1 MPGRSGKGI
10 NLNFAQNSHHMMR
23 IALTLIACCLATTF
37 TNSQGL
43 TINEFD
49 TNQPGTD
56 ALEFIEL
63 HGEPGLDLTGYSIV
77 LFNGFGDAS
86 YAAFDLAGMSTN
98 AEGFFV
104 LGSADVPNV
113 DFVVP
118 ETAWL
123 QPGPDAIALYEAQGM
138 MFPNGTAPTQDDLVD
153 ALVYGTNSPADEEL
167 LAALTPGQ
175 TQLNEAALGYADALA
190 VARVPDGGTPLD
202 VSSFTP
208 QVPTP
213 GFSNVLQCDG
223 GTLALANAA
232 DEAVCTDQEVVL
244 VSFVSAGSVPEAAT
258 HLVVVD
264 QETGTI
270 VASFSGTVANFGGL
284 GDLATTVWAIS
295 HDGGLDLASVAA
307 GQPFEGIASSGCMSF
322 SYNSVSVVGTTCDP
336 PSCDGGIVT
345 DASGTPTSIGCM
357 GQDNAV
363 VTFGYTSEAVEA
375 EYMFCITDA
384 LGNIIDTT
392 SYPQY
397 DFTALGIGEYS
408 VWGASALGGFDPATL
423 AAGQPLADVTGIE
436 CDSLS
441 AGSLAVSILDCSTSG
456 FCEEIYISEYIE
468 GNSNNKAI
476 ELYNPSPVA
485 IDLSAYTLETWN
497 NGASEPTN
505 TQQLEGSIAPNGV
518 FVLMNANAEPALFQA
533 GDLVSQA
540 TWFNGN
546 DVIALYHDGVLIDVM
561 GEFGPDPGESWP
573 VDNGEG
579 AMSEYTLVRKAN
591 VSVGTTDWAIGQTQW
606 DVYPQDTFDFIGY
619 HIATCSGTPDMQIG
633 FAAPELYVS
642 EGGGVAVSLQVSY
655 PLEDAVV
662 QVSVAG
668 GDAVEGADFPAVFPQ
683 NFSFPI
689 GLLNDATF
697 TFAAIDDEEPELQED
712 VFLTLTVVSGD
723 VVWAIQDLVI
733 HILPSDLQYPVYD
746 IATVHTEHPISGI
759 ADSVGVSCELRG
771 IVHGW
776 NDYPSGLQFTL
787 IDGTA
792 GINVFSPVSDFGY
805 DQVVAGDS
813 VRIRGVVQ
821 QFAGL
826 TQIIADT
833 LIQEG
838 TGFATEAPTLVNVL
852 DETTESRIVT
862 LKCVELVDPTQWT
875 NNTPFFVVDVTT
887 GTGSVSMRI
896 DANTD
901 IFGTE
906 PPAGVFGVTG
916 IADQRDFDEPF
927 DDGYRISPRNLADL
941 SAPVNAFFTLP
952 SPWNPN
958 DGPIPFT
965 NLSEGAGSYFWSF
978 GNGDNSQEANP
989 LYGYPEDGTYTVIL
1003 TANSLDGNCSDQHF
1017 GEIEVITV
1025 GVEEQPGNI
1034 FSVQIFPNPA
1044 QDLLQIQTD
1053 APSGIV
1059 AWSAMDAMGRRVAS
1073 AEGLGGQFQ
1082 MRMDVSHWRPGVHLL
1097 HLTTGTGAVAT
1108 ARVVVSGR

>member
-1 MPGRSGKGI
+1 MMKR
-10 NLNFAQNSHHMMR
+10 FA
-23 IALTLIACCLATTF
+23 TLLVTTF
-37 TNSQGL
+37 FVTAQSFAQGL

-56 ALEFIEL
+56 THEFIEL
-63 HGEPGLDLTGYSIV
+63 YGAPNFDLTGYSVV

-86 YAAFDLAGMSTN
+86 YMTFDLTGMYTN

-104 LGSADVPNV
+104 IGSEAVENV

-118 ETAWL
+118 ETSWL
-123 QPGPDAIALYEAQGM
+123 QPGPDAIAIYEADGAT
-138 MFPNGTAPTQDDLVD
+138 FPVGTAPTEDDLVD

-190 VARVPDGGTPLD
+190 VARVPDGGSPLD
-202 VSSFTP
+202 VSTFIP

-213 GFSNVLQCDG
+213 GYSNVLQCDG
-223 GTLALANAA
+223 GSLALANAA
-232 DEAVCTDQEVVL
+232 DEDVCTDPEVVL
-244 VSFVSAGSVPEAAT
+244 VNFISSGSVAT
-258 HLVVVD
+258 AETQLVVVD
-264 QETGTI
+264 AETGI
-270 VASFSGTVANFGGL
+270 ILASFDGTVANFGGL
-284 GDLATTVWAIS
+284 GDVTTEVWAIS

-307 GQPFEGIASSGCMSF
+307 GEPFSGISGTGCLSY
-322 SYNSVSVVGTTCDP
+322 SYNSVQVIGITCDP

-345 DASGTPTSIGCM
+345 DASGTPTSIGCI

-384 LGNIIDTT
+384 DGNIIDTT

-397 DFTALGIGEYS
+397 DFTELGIGQYN
-408 VWGASALGGFDPATL
+408 VWGVSALGGFDEATL
-423 AAGQPLADVTGIE
+423 AAGEPLQNVAGLE

-441 AGSLAVSILDCSTSG
+441 ASSLTVNILDCSTSG

-485 IDLSAYTLETWN
+485 IDLSAYRIETWN
-497 NGASEPTN
+497 NGAGEPTN
-505 TQQLEGSIAPNGV
+505 SQQLEGTIEPNDV
-518 FVLMNANAEPALFQA
+518 FVLMNANAEPVLFQA

-546 DVIALYHDGVLIDVM
+546 DVIALYHDDELIDVM
-561 GEFGPDPGESWP
+561 GEFGPDPGDSWT
-573 VDNGEG
+573 VDNGAG
-579 AMSEYTLVRKAN
+579 AMSEYTLVRKAT
-591 VSVGTTDWAIGQTQW
+591 VSVGTTDWAVGQTQW

-619 HIATCSGTPDMQIG
+619 HTATCSGTPDMQIG

-642 EGGGVAVSLQVSY
+642 EGGGVQVNIQVSY
-655 PLEDAVV
+655 PLQDAVV

-668 GDAVEGADFPAVFPQ
+668 GDAVAGDDFPAVLPQ

-689 GLLNDATF
+689 GLLNDASF

-712 VFLTLTVVSGD
+712 VELTLSIVSGD

-746 IATVHTEHPISGI
+746 IATVHTENVISGV

-787 IDGTA
+787 IDGTG

-805 DQVVAGDS
+805 EQVVAGDS
-813 VRIRGVVQ
+813 VRVRGVIN

-833 LIQEG
+833 LLYEG
-838 TGFATEAPTLVNVL
+838 TGFATEAPALVTVL

-862 LKCVELVDPTQWT
+862 LKCVELVDPAQWT

-887 GTGSVSMRI
+887 GTGSVQMRI

-906 PPAGVFGVTG
+906 PPQGVFGVTG

-927 DDGYRISPRNLADL
+927 NDGYRISPRNLGDL
-941 SAPVNAFFTLP
+941 SEPVNAFFALP

-958 DGPIPFT
+958 DGPLGIT

-989 LYGYPEDGTYTVIL
+989 VYTYPEDGVYTIIL
-1003 TANSLDGNCSDQHF
+1003 SATSLDGNCSDQHI
-1017 GEIEVITV
+1017 GEVEVVTV
-1025 GVEEQPGNI
+1025 SVEELIGDAAW
-1034 FSVQIFPNPA
+1034 VQFYPNPTRTDDVLNIA
-1044 QDLLQIQTD
+1044 TSAANGLAAWEAFDLT
-1053 APSGIV
+1053 GK
-1059 AWSAMDAMGRRVAS
+1059 RVGGFES
-1073 AEGLGGQFQ
+1073 LGGIRQLTI
-1082 MRMDVSHWRPGVHLL
+1082 DVANWSPGIHVIRV
-1097 HLTTGTGAVAT
+1097 TTQDGFTTSG
-1108 ARVVVSGR
+1108 RVVIHN